1 MIADSRRL
9 EQFRACS
16 RGTRSRATL
25 LTPAN
30 PPQIARDECAPSHQE
45 SPSRPHHS
53 QDNQILISNEQ
64 NDVAPG
70 QFPRCSRPIS
80 LDNLPRIT
88 QHREVETD
96 DVHLWFDSIVVL
108 NHGAYDGILNFA
120 VMQVDA
126 DLSVTTEHQINERP
140 NRGDKPDKPNKL
152 KKTHLCFT

>member
-9 EQFRACS
+9 EQFRGCS
-16 RGTRSRATL
+16 RGNRSRATL

-30 PPQIARDECAPSHQE
+30 PLQIARDESAPFYQD

-80 LDNLPRIT
+80 LDNLPRVD
-88 QHREVETD
+88 QSRQVEAD
-96 DVHLWFDSIVVL
+96 DVYLQFDSVIVL
-108 NHGAYDGILNFA
+108 NHSADDGILDFP
-120 VMQVDA
+120 VVQVHADFIA
-126 DLSVTTEHQINERP
+126 DLELF
-140 NRGDKPDKPNKL
+140 G
-152 KKTHLCFT
+152 